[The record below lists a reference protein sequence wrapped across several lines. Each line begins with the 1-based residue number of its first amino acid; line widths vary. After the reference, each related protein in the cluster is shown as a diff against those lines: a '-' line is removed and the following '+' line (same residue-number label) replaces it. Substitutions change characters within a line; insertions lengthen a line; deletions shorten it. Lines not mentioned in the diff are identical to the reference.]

1 LEHLSLKWSGRVFVK
16 LDTRLTFQEIMKL
29 DIQMPGQQTFREGS
43 VSQRIIEPSQVYD
56 PLLVLLKIKLR
67 LDDWWIIIG
76 WGTLIFGLLLTIA
89 AILPIER
96 WNGRDFFSPLEFLL
110 FAAAYLV
117 MIGTYLSL
125 PSTIADLSN
134 RLWENGVIGDGQ
146 ADMPGSLSYQA
157 FVEKQVPWIHSR
169 WWAAIALLAAAL
181 NPLFIVFAHPEMM
194 RSIPVWLDAIAVF
207 IVVAGNYGIVL
218 VFIWLLMIA
227 IITHRLFRT
236 FTVRVKPLHPDGS
249 GGLGPFNRLLWITT
263 PLVVIAGCAAP
274 VFWGSASS
282 QSDRILILG
291 DVVFYLLAAALP
303 LRAWLALPR
312 QAMVQARNKLL
323 QPLIHEYEQ
332 TLSEMLSGARGDVA
346 AIKEGTERLAALR
359 TSYEEVR
366 DSIPTWPIEIVQL
379 RGLVTLLIL
388 PVLLTLLPLLLGL
401 FAK

>member
-1 LEHLSLKWSGRVFVK
+1 M
-16 LDTRLTFQEIMKL
+16 QL
-29 DIQMPGQQTFREGS
+29 DIQMPDHQTFRDGS
-43 VSQRIIEPSQVYD
+43 VSRRIIEPSQVYD

-67 LDDWWIIIG
+67 LDDWWIIIV
-76 WGTLIFGLLLTIA
+76 WGILILGLLLTIA
-89 AILPIER
+89 AILPLER
-96 WNGRDFFSPLEFLL
+96 WDGRDFFSPLEILL

-125 PSTIADLSN
+125 PSTIADLFN

-146 ADMPGSLSYQA
+146 ADTPESFSYQE
-157 FVEKQVPWIHSR
+157 FVEQQVPWIHSR
-169 WWAAIALLAAAL
+169 WWAALALLAATL
-181 NPLFIVFAHPEMM
+181 NPLFIVFAHPEMV
-194 RSIPVWLDAIAVF
+194 RSIPLWLDVVTVF

-218 VFIWLLMIA
+218 VFVWLLTIA

-249 GGLGPFNRLLWITT
+249 GGLGLFNRFLWTAT

-282 QSDRILILG
+282 QSDRVLILG
-291 DVVFYLLAAALP
+291 DVMFYLLAAALP
-303 LRAWLALPR
+303 LRTWLALPR

-323 QPLIHEYEQ
+323 QPLTYEYEQ
-332 TLSEMLSGARGDVA
+332 TLGEMLSGARGDVA

-359 TSYEEVR
+359 ASYEEVR

-379 RGLVTLLIL
+379 RGLVTLLVL
-388 PVLLTLLPLLLGL
+388 PALLTLLPLLISL
-401 FAK
+401 FTGQ